1 MGYTSCKWLGDDG
14 YGLMELREAL
24 TQISE
29 IRQSMARSEVFRGYR
44 SVTTA
49 FSALVAVAASA
60 VQAFWFPHNE
70 RQALYI
76 WLAAAAL
83 SLIVVGAEM
92 TVRYRRSQSPLQREI
107 TLLAVEQ
114 FAPCLVAGALMTYA
128 MSDWAG
134 NSSSML
140 PGLWG
145 IVFSLGVFASRR
157 VLPRGAFIVGAYYLL
172 AGVLCIVMRGR
183 VGFPIEMAATFGGGQ
198 LLAAG
203 VLYWMLERK
212 HGRQ

>member
-1 MGYTSCKWLGDDG
+1 
-14 YGLMELREAL
+14 MELREAL

-49 FSALVAVAASA
+49 FSALVALVASA
-60 VQAFWFPHNE
+60 VQAVWFQND

-114 FAPCLVAGALMTYA
+114 FAPCLVAGALLTYA
-128 MSDWAG
+128 MSDFAG

-145 IVFSLGVFASRR
+145 ILFSLGVFASRR
-157 VLPRGAFIVGAYYLL
+157 VLPRGAFVVGAYYLL
-172 AGVLCIVMRGR
+172 TGVLCIVLRGPGR
-183 VGFPIEMAATFGGGQ
+183 FPIEMAAMFGGGQ
-198 LLAAG
+198 FLAAG

>member
-1 MGYTSCKWLGDDG
+1 
-14 YGLMELREAL
+14 MELREAL

-49 FSALVAVAASA
+49 FSAFVALVASA
-60 VQAFWFPHNE
+60 VQGLWFPHNE

-92 TVRYRRSQSPLQREI
+92 VVRYRRSQSPLQREI

-128 MSDWAG
+128 MSDFAG

-145 IVFSLGVFASRR
+145 ILFSLGVFASRR
-157 VLPRGAFIVGAYYLL
+157 VLPRGSFLVGAYYLL
-172 AGVLCIVMRGR
+172 AGVLCIVLRGPGR
-183 VGFPIEMAATFGGGQ
+183 FPIEMAAMFGGGQ

-203 VLYWMLERK
+203 VLFWMLERK